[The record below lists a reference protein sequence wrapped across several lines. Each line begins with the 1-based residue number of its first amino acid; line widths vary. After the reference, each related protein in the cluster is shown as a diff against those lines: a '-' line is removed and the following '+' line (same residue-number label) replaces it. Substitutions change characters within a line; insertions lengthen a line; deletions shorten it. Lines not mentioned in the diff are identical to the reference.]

1 MNMILSKLTVI
12 PSSFLSHSSVYSFG
26 IVLFELLTADNYLQ
40 KGEKGFSF
48 LLPHKKVPQD
58 PKPFPEKIKKKFG
71 EWEKIYQMCTSR
83 DPNDRPNIDTII
95 LEIDYLTG
103 KKQRPQPS
111 SSIPSEETTK
121 DGKSEQSPSLERD
134 SIVYLNL

>member
-26 IVLFELLTADNYLQ
+26 IVLFELLTADSYLQ

-48 LLPHKKVPQD
+48 LLPHKKAPQD
-58 PKPFPEKIKKKFG
+58 PKPFPEKTKKKFG
-71 EWEKIYQMCTSR
+71 DWEKIYQMCTSR

-95 LEIDYLTG
+95 LEINYLTG
-103 KKQRPQPS
+103 EKKRPQTPS
-111 SSIPSEETTK
+111 SPTPSEETTK
-121 DGKSEQSPSLERD
+121 VGKSEHLHK
-134 SIVYLNL
+134 